1 MRRARPVTME
11 DVARHAEV
19 SIATVSRALKY
30 DPSVAEGTRSRV
42 QQAASEIGY
51 VVHRQARALRS
62 RRTGLVAV
70 HVSFVDPG
78 STSSLTNPFL
88 LEFLAAVGS
97 ALGEADLDMLVSHSS
112 SVDLSLHRSGLVD
125 GYIQLGFGLDDSVLV
140 EAAEAGIPLAVWMP
154 PANDRPY
161 CSVGVDNVRFARE
174 ATAHL
179 LARGRR
185 RIALISGDLDDAR
198 SEGFQRYEGYCAA
211 LQQTGLGVD
220 DSIVASASDAA
231 QDVSAAAAVRR
242 ILDADRSIDAVFV
255 AYSDAV
261 AMAAQH
267 ELFRQGLSVPADV
280 AMVGFDNIQMA
291 QYARSPLTTIDQ
303 GLTDGVGVL
312 IDKLNR
318 QIAGEAVTSQH
329 VEGRLVIR
337 ESCGARSPVP

>member
-1 MRRARPVTME
+1 ME
-11 DVARHAEV
+11 DVARHANV
-19 SIATVSRALKY
+19 SIATVSRALKH
-30 DPSVAEGTRSRV
+30 DPSVAEGTLSRV
-42 QQAASEIGY
+42 HRAAGEMGY
-51 VVHRQARALRS
+51 VMQRQARALRS
-62 RRTGLVAV
+62 QQTRLIAV
-70 HVSFVDPG
+70 HVPFVDPG

-97 ALGEADLDMLVSHSS
+97 ALGEAELDMLVSHSNL
-112 SVDLSLHRSGLVD
+112 VDLSLHRSGLVD

-140 EAAEAGIPLAVWMP
+140 DAAEAGIPLAAWMP
-154 PANDRPY
+154 PPTDRAY
-161 CSVGVDNVRFARE
+161 CAVGVDNVMLARE

-179 LARGRR
+179 ISRGRR

-211 LQQTGLGVD
+211 LQQAGLGVD

-242 ILDADRSIDAVFV
+242 VLDADRSIDAVFV

-267 ELFRQGLSVPADV
+267 EFLRQGISVPTDV

-312 IDKLNR
+312 VDKLNR
-318 QIAGEAVTSQH
+318 QIAGETVTSQH
-329 VEGRLVIR
+329 IEGRLVIR
-337 ESCGARSPVP
+337 ESCGSPSPAP